1 MKEINILKNATQVF
15 ELTQEENNHFDNLS
29 LGRLHSLKI
38 SEVYIPSE
46 MNELYDY
53 SNRQDEIQTLYD
65 SIIEFGQLQP
75 ILVIEINGQYC
86 IINGVLRYEAIIRLE
101 KNEISAYVLEH
112 TLEKGE
118 TSLKDLIV
126 HSQIQKTKSAK
137 EKIREFISILRID
150 SFDPNLLRDRNQR
163 YEFLS
168 KSLGKGWSRSNV
180 ILMMNVIKWTM
191 VNGDHLNI
199 VEQVFEGKILVSQA
213 AFITESLA
221 RDDYNYEKEGES
233 KILAKYLQGA
243 FKKDKAISLIE
254 TFNYKRNEG
263 YSEIE
268 IYPIKTENYEIIH
281 GSIEEV
287 ELPENMEIDVVF
299 SSPIY
304 YKLRRYG
311 DDPNEM
317 GWEATPKLY
326 AKRLVDTLM
335 KPYARLKES
344 GSMFINLGETYEKGQ
359 CLAVIE
365 HVVLEM
371 VERGMFYV
379 DRVIWKKDSNKPI
392 SNQNHRLQP
401 SYEVVLHFAK
411 SKNFYFNRFK
421 IKKDITNF
429 NISKGCKDYGW
440 DGVNYYVPNFY
451 KQLRNV
457 LSENE
462 LHDIVTVQTNASRL
476 KHVEGEEWH
485 PATFSQMLPAVFL
498 STFCPKPTEEYVPL
512 VFDPY
517 SGISSSG
524 STALMMGYRYCGV
537 ELYQKNVETS
547 KRVLFENSAEFD
559 PRALDFLEAQ
569 KEYEF
574 AA

>member
-1 MKEINILKNATQVF
+1 MKNVEKCSIAGKFQT
-15 ELTQEENNHFDNLS
+15 
-29 LGRLHSLKI
+29 LKI
-38 SEVYIPSE
+38 SEVFIPQE
-46 MNELYDY
+46 MKNLYDY
-53 SNRQDEIQTLYD
+53 TNREIEIETIKT
-65 SIIEFGQLQP
+65 SIEEFGQLQP
-75 ILVIEINGQYC
+75 VLCVKENDKLF
-86 IINGVLRYEAIIRLE
+86 IINGVLRFEALIRLE
-101 KNEISAYVLEH
+101 KNEIDVILVDFNFEEESFSLE
-112 TLEKGE
+112 
-118 TSLKDLIV
+118 DLII
-126 HSQIQKTKSAK
+126 HSQIQKVKTAK
-137 EKIREFISILRID
+137 EKLREFISILRIESGD
-150 SFDPNLLRDRNQR
+150 SNPLRDRNQR
-163 YEFLS
+163 YNFLS
-168 KSLGKGWSRSNV
+168 DSLGKGWSRSNV

-191 VNGDHLNI
+191 DNGDGLNI
-199 VEQVFEGKILVSQA
+199 VDQVFEEKILVSQA
-213 AFITESLA
+213 AFVVESLA
-221 RDDYNYEKEGES
+221 REDYNYEKEGES

-243 FKKDKAISLIE
+243 FNKDKALSLID

-263 YSEIE
+263 YTEID
-268 IYPIKTENYEIIH
+268 IYPIKSENYEIIH
-281 GSIEEV
+281 GSIEDV
-287 ELPENMEIDVVF
+287 ELSEDMEIDVVF

-344 GSMFINLGETYEKGQ
+344 GSMFINLGETYDKGQ

-392 SNQNHRLQP
+392 SNQNHRFQP

-429 NISKGCKDYGW
+429 NIARGCKDYGW

-451 KQLRNV
+451 KQLRNI

-462 LHDIVTVQTNASRL
+462 LHDIVTVQTNSSRI
-476 KHVEGEEWH
+476 KHIEGEEWH
-485 PATFSQMLPAVFL
+485 PATFSQMLPAIFL
-498 STFCPKPTEEYVPL
+498 STFCPKPTKDYTPL

-517 SGISSSG
+517 SGIASTG
-524 STALMMGYRYCGV
+524 STSLMMGYRYCGV
-537 ELYQKNVETS
+537 ELYQNNVNTS
-547 KRVLFENSAEFD
+547 KRVLAESLSEYH
-559 PRALDFLEAQ
+559 PLALEYLESQ
-569 KEYEF
+569 KEYELV
-574 AA
+574 A

>member
-1 MKEINILKNATQVF
+1 MA
-15 ELTQEENNHFDNLS
+15 NHKMTPITGKFQT
-29 LGRLHSLKI
+29 LKI
-38 SEVYIPSE
+38 SEVLIPQE
-46 MNELYDY
+46 MKNLYDY
-53 SNRQDEIQTLYD
+53 KNREIEIESLKT
-65 SIIEFGQLQP
+65 SIEEFGQLQP
-75 ILVIEINGQYC
+75 VLVVKETDKFF
-86 IINGVLRYEAIIRLE
+86 IINGVLRYEALKRLE
-101 KNEISAYVLEH
+101 KNEIDVILVDFNFEEESFSLE
-112 TLEKGE
+112 
-118 TSLKDLIV
+118 DLII
-126 HSQIQKTKSAK
+126 HSQIQKVKTAK
-137 EKIREFISILRID
+137 EKLREFISILRIESGD
-150 SFDPNLLRDRNQR
+150 SNPLRDRNQR
-163 YEFLS
+163 YNFLS
-168 KSLGKGWSRSNV
+168 DSLGKGWSRSNV

-191 VNGDHLNI
+191 DNGDGLNI
-199 VEQVFEGKILVSQA
+199 VDQVFEEKILVSQA
-213 AFITESLA
+213 AFVVESLA
-221 RDDYNYEKEGES
+221 REDYNYEKEGES

-243 FKKDKAISLIE
+243 FNKDKALSLID

-263 YSEIE
+263 YTEID
-268 IYPIKTENYEIIH
+268 IYPIKSENYEIIH
-281 GSIEEV
+281 GSIEDV
-287 ELPENMEIDVVF
+287 ELSEDMEIDVVF

-335 KPYARLKES
+335 KPYSRLKES
-344 GSMFINLGETYEKGQ
+344 GSMFINLGETYDKGQ

-392 SNQNHRLQP
+392 SNQNHRFQP

-429 NISKGCKDYGW
+429 NIARGCKDYGW

-451 KQLRNV
+451 KQLRNI

-462 LHDIVTVQTNASRL
+462 LHDIVTVQTNSSRI
-476 KHVEGEEWH
+476 KHIEGEEWH
-485 PATFSQMLPAVFL
+485 PATFSQMLPAIFL
-498 STFCPKPTEEYVPL
+498 STFCPKPTEDYTPL

-517 SGISSSG
+517 SGIASTG
-524 STALMMGYRYCGV
+524 STSLMMGYRYCGV
-537 ELYQKNVETS
+537 ELYQNNVNTS
-547 KRVLFENSAEFD
+547 KRVLSESLSEYH
-559 PRALDFLEAQ
+559 PLALEYLESQ
-569 KEYEF
+569 KEYELV
-574 AA
+574 A